1 MEYYYDIGVQIMFYV
16 MLGASLNL
24 LLGYA
29 GEMSMATASFFGVGA
44 YTAGLLSLLVAT
56 GAVAAVSS
64 RGVAGGAGW
73 ALWPAVLVAIV
84 GAFVVAMVIALPAI
98 SRVRGE
104 YLILLTLAF
113 QVVVNQL
120 MSSAVSV
127 TGGPYGLTPIP
138 ALQLPWGEPLLEVGK
153 IFWPLLVLTGVIVAI
168 CYGLGESPFGRLLK
182 GIREQEVA
190 VRAVGKNTI
199 RPKVLVFGFAAGV
212 AGLAGALHASYYQFI
227 APGTYNL
234 DLSILIIAIVI
245 LGGIGNLTGTVI
257 AAVILGS
264 LKPILEKVVGDNAI
278 SWQAVIYGLALVVL
292 IRIRPQGLLPEGT
305 GLRALARFLR
315 RGGRGVG
322 MPPGAELALAGAGAG
337 DPRSDGVPA
346 NAPASAASAVEA
358 AVVAEPRAL
367 PASLEAD
374 DQPAGAEGDTVL
386 KVSALSKR
394 FGGLQAVDTVG
405 FELPRGQVTALIGPN
420 GAGKT
425 TIFNLITNTIKPDSG
440 TVILNGRD
448 VTGMSP
454 HRIAQ
459 AGMARSFQDGRLFER
474 LTARDNVAM
483 AVPGQ
488 NGESLAQ
495 LGLRPVK
502 SLRTERHVRQVAED
516 ALAFVGLQDA
526 GDRIVGDMA
535 FGEQKLVAIARLLAT
550 DCDVLLLDEPTSGVD
565 PHAVEHVIGVVRG
578 LRNTGKTVCLV
589 EHSVY
594 MVGQLA
600 DHGIFMDQGKVV
612 TEGSIDELMGQER
625 LAEIY
630 FGA

>member
-1 MEYYYDIGVQIMFYV
+1 MDYYFDIGIQIMFLV
-16 MLGASLNL
+16 MLAASLNL

-29 GEMSMATASFFGVGA
+29 GEMSMATASFYGVGA
-44 YTAGLLSLLVAT
+44 YTAGLLALPVAT

-73 ALWPAVLVAIV
+73 PLYSSLAVGIV
-84 GAFVVAMVIALPAI
+84 VAFVVGLVIALPAI

-113 QVVVNQL
+113 QVVINQL
-120 MSSAVSV
+120 MSSVTNV

-138 ALQLPWGEPLLEVGK
+138 SLQFPFAEPTIEVATV
-153 IFWPLLVLTGVIVAI
+153 FWLVLIITVIVVAL
-168 CYGLGESPFGRLLK
+168 CYVLGESPFGRLLK
-182 GIREQEVA
+182 GIREHEVA

-212 AGLAGALHASYYQFI
+212 AGLAGGLNGSYYQFI

-245 LGGIGNLTGTVI
+245 LGGVGNLTGSVV
-257 AAVILGS
+257 AAIILGS
-264 LKPILEKVVGDNAI
+264 LRPILEKVVGGNAI
-278 SWQAVIYGLALVVL
+278 SWQAVLYGLALVVI
-292 IRIRPQGLLPEGT
+292 IRVRPQGILPEGT
-305 GLRALARFLR
+305 GFRSLVNRI
-315 RGGRGVG
+315 RGKDRKQREAVLV
-322 MPPGAELALAGAGAG
+322 AAAANDGAGAAVG
-337 DPRSDGVPA
+337 T
-346 NAPASAASAVEA
+346 APVTGQVNV
-358 AVVAEPRAL
+358 AVVDEPEPVVPEALAAEEVSE
-367 PASLEAD
+367 ASLVN
-374 DQPAGAEGDTVL
+374 GSLL
-386 KVSALSKR
+386 KVTGLSKS
-394 FGGLQAVDTVG
+394 FGGLQAVNDVSFSLRPG
-405 FELPRGQVTALIGPN
+405 HVTALIGPN

-425 TIFNLITNTIKPDSG
+425 TIFNLITNTIRPDAGS
-440 TVILNGRD
+440 VVLKGRD
-448 VTGMSP
+448 VTGHP
-454 HRIAQ
+454 AYKIAQ

-474 LTARDNVAM
+474 LSARDNVAM

-488 NGESLAQ
+488 NGESLSQ
-495 LGLRPVK
+495 LGLRPLR
-502 SLRTERHVRQVAED
+502 SSRTEAKVRRIAEE
-516 ALAFVGLQDA
+516 ALEFVGLQDSSR
-526 GDRIVGDMA
+526 RIVGDMG
-535 FGEQKLVAIARLLAT
+535 FGDQKLVAIARLLAT

-578 LRNTGKTVCLV
+578 LRQAGKTVCLV

-594 MVGQLA
+594 LVGQLA

-612 TEGSIDELMGQER
+612 TEGTIDELMGQER